1 MSWVESNE
9 VPVRISASVSTGMQV
24 CTDACARDIKRADV
38 ARDVGKG
45 KLDSSTYCP
54 STVVIPPY
62 IQALVP

>member
-1 MSWVESNE
+1 M
-9 VPVRISASVSTGMQV
+9 RISASGPTGMQV
-24 CTDACARDIKRADV
+24 CTDSCARDIKRGDV

>member
-1 MSWVESNE
+1 M
-9 VPVRISASVSTGMQV
+9 RISASGSTGMQV
-24 CTDACARDIKRADV
+24 CTDSCARDIKRGDV